1 MYYNLSASLFRHV
14 TTPHAVI
21 SAMTQSGSDNPIGV
35 FDSGVGGLTILR
47 AVRQALPCEH
57 LVYVADAAYV
67 PYGQKSP
74 EQIRDRA
81 LIIGGFLIQQGAKA
95 VVVACNTATAEAI
108 DVLRARWPI
117 PFIGVEPAVKPAVAA
132 TRSGVVGVLATP
144 ATLASARYRSL
155 IERVAASIQV
165 VAQACAGLAEHIER
179 GEIDGERIEQL
190 LRGFV
195 EPLLAARADVIV
207 LGCTHYPLVA
217 HIVKRIAGPGVA
229 VIENGTAVARE
240 VSRQLM
246 LRESARASGSGGEM
260 FWSSGPT
267 TRIAPLLM
275 ELWAPHARLQRL
287 PEFQGNAGPGFNATS

>member
-1 MYYNLSASLFRHV
+1 
-14 TTPHAVI
+14 
-21 SAMTQSGSDNPIGV
+21 MTQSASENPIGV

-74 EQIRDRA
+74 EQIRHRA
-81 LIIGGFLIQQGAKA
+81 MTMGAFLVQQGAKA
-95 VVVACNTATAEAI
+95 IVVACNTATAAAI
-108 DVLRARWPI
+108 DVLRARLPV
-117 PFIGVEPAVKPAVAA
+117 PVIGVEPAVKPAVAA
-132 TRSGVVGVLATP
+132 TRSGVIGVLATP
-144 ATLASARYRSL
+144 ATLASERYRSL
-155 IERVAASIQV
+155 IERFAGGLHVMARP
-165 VAQACAGLAEHIER
+165 CAGLAEHIER
-179 GEIDGERIEQL
+179 GDLDGESTEQL
-190 LRGFV
+190 LRSFV
-195 EPLLAARADVIV
+195 EPLLAEGADVIV

-217 HIVKRIAGPGVA
+217 HIVQRIAGPGVA

-246 LRESARASGSGGEM
+246 LRESARASESGGEM
-260 FWSSGPT
+260 FWSSGPA

>member
-1 MYYNLSASLFRHV
+1 
-14 TTPHAVI
+14 
-21 SAMTQSGSDNPIGV
+21 MTQSGTENPIGV

-47 AVRQALPCEH
+47 AVRHALPREN

-81 LIIGGFLIQQGAKA
+81 MAIAGFLVQQGAK
-95 VVVACNTATAEAI
+95 VIVVACNTATAAAI
-108 DVLRARWPI
+108 DVLRARLSV
-117 PFIGVEPAVKPAVAA
+117 PFVGVEPAVKPAVAV

-144 ATLASARYRSL
+144 ATLASERYRNL
-155 IERVAASIQV
+155 IERFTTGVRI
-165 VAQACAGLAEHIER
+165 VAQPCAGLAEHIER
-179 GEIDGERIEQL
+179 GDLDGERTEQL

-195 EPLLAARADVIV
+195 EPLLAERADVIV

-217 HIVKRIAGPGVA
+217 HIVQRIAGPCVA
-229 VIENGTAVARE
+229 VIENGTAVAKE
-240 VSRQLM
+240 VVRQLT
-246 LRESARASGSGGEM
+246 LRGSAQSSGTGSEI

-267 TRIAPLLM
+267 QRIAPLLI

-287 PEFQGNAGPGFNATS
+287 PEFQGNAGQDFNATT